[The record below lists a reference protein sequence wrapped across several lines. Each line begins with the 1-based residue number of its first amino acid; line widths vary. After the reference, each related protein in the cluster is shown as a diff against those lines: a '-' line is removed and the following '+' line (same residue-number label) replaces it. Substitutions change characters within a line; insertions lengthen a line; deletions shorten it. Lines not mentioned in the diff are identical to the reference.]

1 MLCFKLEITW
11 LFSLGKTQL
20 CQSLSLIFLA
30 ANFDSIWKKMPIDWR
45 GISEK
50 IHFAKLYFIFTVHFN
65 VLTAG
70 WKPGVL
76 NPLV

>member
-1 MLCFKLEITW
+1 MAI
-11 LFSLGKTQL
+11 FSWANPA
-20 CQSLSLIFLA
+20 LSVSIPFFLA
-30 ANFDSIWKKMPIDWR
+30 ANFDSIWEKMPIDWR

-76 NPLV
+76 NPPVQL